1 MPYFVL
7 SLLSYPWVSSP
18 FLPVPY
24 LSSQIAFYLSSF
36 PSSLFP
42 LPSLLSLRFLL
53 VSPPNSSSLLFS
65 TFLSSPHVLF
75 CIFSFSSC
83 VFSSPF
89 TYSWSPLPPGLLLHL
104 QLFSPLITILFSS
117 CLLSFPFFLTP
128 LLSSSLLSS
137 PLLLSRLLLSLQL
150 CPLFTS
156 PLSSPLSLFPLSTAL
171 AGSNPSFVLCGWMN
185 VTGLHTKQA
194 GSLALGRAQRLN
206 RITHIQSLCHS
217 NAPAPRGPMIDT
229 PRRQRT

>member
-1 MPYFVL
+1 M
-7 SLLSYPWVSSP
+7 SYLVFFHSP
-18 FLPVPY
+18 RV
-24 LSSQIAFYLSSF
+24 I
-36 PSSLFP
+36 
-42 LPSLLSLRFLL
+42 
-53 VSPPNSSSLLFS
+53 
-65 TFLSSPHVLF
+65 
-75 CIFSFSSC
+75 
-83 VFSSPF
+83 SSPF

-128 LLSSSLLSS
+128 LLSSILLSF
-137 PLLLSRLLLSLQL
+137 PLLLSHLLLSLQL

-156 PLSSPLSLFPLSTAL
+156 PLHLLSPFPLSSAL

-194 GSLALGRAQRLN
+194 GSLTLGRAQRLN
-206 RITHIQSLCHS
+206 RITRIQSLCHS

-229 PRRQRT
+229 PRRQRTWPLTCLECVRMIGSAQLVQEVGGGCWASAL